1 MKNRRRIRDK
11 TNDERRNICNN
22 DVNEVQIEN
31 NWRSKA
37 LHKGKRRN
45 KVMSWINC
53 CVTHIQNS
61 CSSGIA
67 EIKIYHTAN
76 RTQVNYIDPIG
87 DCKRHIKYF
96 KKWTWSMNKNFLLQQ
111 HEQLLQVWD
120 VSQDFQYSINNSWK
134 KKKCLL

>member
-61 CSSGIA
+61 CSNGIA

-96 KKWTWSMNKNFLLQQ
+96 KKWTL
-111 HEQLLQVWD
+111 
-120 VSQDFQYSINNSWK
+120 SIIKICCCNIMHSFFRYGMRHMTFSHSITNSWK
-134 KKKCLL
+134 KNVL

>member
-11 TNDERRNICNN
+11 TNDERINICNN

-61 CSSGIA
+61 CSNGIA
-67 EIKIYHTAN
+67 EFKIYHTAN
-76 RTQVNYIDPIG
+76 RPQVNYIDPIG
-87 DCKRHIKYF
+87 DCNRQVFQIVDL
-96 KKWTWSMNKNFLLQQ
+96 KKCCCNNM
-111 HEQLLQVWD
+111 QLLQVWD
-120 VSQDFQYSINNSWK
+120 VSSEANVNF
-134 KKKCLL
+134 LLKSFFYLSHDLSHLS